1 MRRELGVRNV
11 SGELQMKPLNIVILG
26 GTGYVGSHMVPRLH
40 ADGHRISVLSR
51 NRELNR
57 ELGVLP
63 RVRVENADVHDRA
76 ALTHKFAGADAVINL
91 VGILNERGSD
101 GRGFQRAHVELTE
114 TVIAACKAAGVPRL
128 LQMSALRAG
137 DGASH
142 YLRTRFDAETRVRD
156 SGLAWTIFRPSVI
169 FGRGDGL
176 FFRFASLLRLTPVL
190 PLARAEARFAPVFV
204 GDVAEA
210 FARALAHPHSIG
222 RTYELFGPRVITLR
236 EIVQWTA
243 ALIGKRRWIIGLPDA
258 LGYLQAR
265 VGEWLPGKPI
275 SRDNFRSLL
284 IDSVGEKDGLGELG
298 IVSTPMELIVPAML
312 GENPQQRR
320 LDRFREQHRQA

>member
-1 MRRELGVRNV
+1 
-11 SGELQMKPLNIVILG
+11 MKPLNIVVLG
-26 GTGYVGSHMVPRLH
+26 GTGFVGSHMVPRLH

-63 RVRVENADVHDRA
+63 RVRVENADVHDRD
-76 ALTHKFAGADAVINL
+76 ALTRRFGGADAVINL

-101 GRGFQRAHVELTE
+101 GRGFQKAHVELTE

-128 LQMSALRAG
+128 LQMSALRSG

-156 SGLAWTIFRPSVI
+156 SRLAWTIFRPSVI

-176 FFRFASLLRLTPVL
+176 FFRFASLLRISPLL
-190 PLARAEARFAPVFV
+190 PLARAGARFTPVFV

-243 ALIGKRRWIIGLPDA
+243 ELIGKRRWIIGLPDA
-258 LGYLQAR
+258 LGFLQAR
-265 VGEWLPGKPI
+265 IGEWLPGKPI

-284 IDSVGEKDGLGELG
+284 IDSVGETDGLGELG

-312 GENPQQRR
+312 GVDRHQRR
-320 LDRFREQHRQA
+320 LDRFREEHRQA

>member
-1 MRRELGVRNV
+1 
-11 SGELQMKPLNIVILG
+11 MKPLNVVVIG
-26 GTGYVGSHMVPRLH
+26 GTGFVGSHMVPRLQ
-40 ADGHRISVLSR
+40 ADGHRISVLTR

-63 RVRVENADVHDRA
+63 RVMVENCDVHDPA
-76 ALTHKFAGADAVINL
+76 ALTRKLEGADAVINL
-91 VGILNERGSD
+91 VGILNESGSD
-101 GRGFQRAHVELTE
+101 GSGFEKAHVELTE
-114 TVIAACKAAGVPRL
+114 TVIAACKATGVTRL

-137 DGASH
+137 EGASH
-142 YLRTRFDAETRVRD
+142 YLRTRADAESRVRD
-156 SGLAWTIFRPSVI
+156 SRLAWTIFRPSVI

-176 FFRFASLLRLTPVL
+176 FNRFASLLRLAPVL
-190 PLARAEARFAPVFV
+190 PLARAEAKFTPVFV

-222 RTYELFGPRVITLR
+222 RIYELFGPRVITLR
-236 EIVQWTA
+236 DIVQWTA
-243 ALIGKRRWIIGLPDA
+243 QLTGRRRWIIGLPDA

-284 IDSVGEKDGLGELG
+284 IDSVGETDGLGELG

-312 GENPQQRR
+312 GVDRRQRR
-320 LDRFREQHRQA
+320 LNRFREVHREA

>member
-1 MRRELGVRNV
+1 
-11 SGELQMKPLNIVILG
+11 MKPRKIVVLG
-26 GTGYVGSHMVPRLH
+26 GTGFVGSHMIPRLH
-40 ADGHRISVLSR
+40 ADGHQITVLSR

-63 RVRVENADVHDRA
+63 RVRVENADVYDLP
-76 ALTHKFAGADAVINL
+76 ALTRKFSGAGAVINL

-101 GRGFQRAHVELTE
+101 GSGFQKAHVELTE
-114 TVIAACKAAGVPRL
+114 TVVAACKAAGVQRL
-128 LQMSALRAG
+128 LQMSSLRAG

-142 YLRTRFDAETRVRD
+142 YLRSRKDAESRVRD
-156 SGLAWTIFRPSVI
+156 SRLDWTIFRPSVI

-176 FFRFASLLRLTPVL
+176 FFRFASLLRAVPVL
-190 PLARAEARFAPVFV
+190 PLARANARFAPVHA
-204 GDVAEA
+204 GDVSEA
-210 FARALAHPHSIG
+210 FARSLAHPHSIG
-222 RTYELFGPRVITLR
+222 HSYELFGPRVITLR

-243 ALIGKRRWIIGLPDA
+243 DLTGKRRWIIGLPDA

-275 SRDNFRSLL
+275 SRDNYRSLL

-298 IVSTPMELIVPAML
+298 IVSTPMEMIVPAML
-312 GENPQQRR
+312 GTNLHEQRM
-320 LDRFREQHRQA
+320 DSFREQRRTQY

>member
-1 MRRELGVRNV
+1 
-11 SGELQMKPLNIVILG
+11 MKPLNIVVLG
-26 GTGYVGSHMVPRLH
+26 GTGFVGSHLVPRLH
-40 ADGHRISVLSR
+40 AAGHSIAVLSR
-51 NRELNR
+51 NREQHR

-63 RVRVENADVHDRA
+63 RVRVENANVHDADSLARR
-76 ALTHKFAGADAVINL
+76 LEGADAAINL

-101 GRGFQRAHVELTE
+101 GSGFEKAHVALTE
-114 TVIAACKAAGVPRL
+114 TLIAACRKTGVRRI

-137 DGASH
+137 EGASH
-142 YLRTRFDAETRVRD
+142 YLRTRFDAETRVRN

-169 FGRGDGL
+169 FGPGDGL
-176 FFRFASLLRLTPVL
+176 FFRFASLLSVVPVL
-190 PLARAEARFAPVFV
+190 PLARAGARFAPVYV

-210 FARALAHPHSIG
+210 FARSLAHPHSIG
-222 RTYELFGPRVITLR
+222 HSYELFGPRVISLR
-236 EIVQWTA
+236 EIVRWTA
-243 ALIGKRRWIIGLPDA
+243 ELTGRRRWIIGLPDA

-265 VGEWLPGKPI
+265 IGEWLPGKPI

-312 GENPQQRR
+312 GADRR
-320 LDRFREQHRQA
+320 QAKLDAFREEHRGA

>member
-1 MRRELGVRNV
+1 
-11 SGELQMKPLNIVILG
+11 MKPLKIVILG
-26 GTGYVGSHMVPRLH
+26 GTGFVGSHLVPRLQ

-63 RVRVENADVHDRA
+63 GVMVENCDVHDLA
-76 ALTHKFAGADAVINL
+76 ALTRQLDGADAVINL
-91 VGILNERGSD
+91 VGILNESGSD
-101 GRGFQRAHVELTE
+101 GSGFRKAHVELTE
-114 TVIAACKAAGVPRL
+114 TMVAACKATGVSRL

-137 DGASH
+137 EGASH
-142 YLRTRFDAETRVRD
+142 YLRTRADAESRVRD
-156 SGLAWTIFRPSVI
+156 SRLAWTIFRPSVI

-176 FFRFASLLRLTPVL
+176 FFRFASLLRFAPML
-190 PLARAEARFAPVFV
+190 PLARAGAKFAPVFV

-222 RTYELFGPRVITLR
+222 HTYELFGPRVISLR
-236 EIVQWTA
+236 EIVEWTA
-243 ALIGKRRWIIGLPDA
+243 TLIDKRRWIMGLPDS
-258 LGYLQAR
+258 LGYVQAM

-284 IDSVGEKDGLGELG
+284 LDSVGEKDGLGELG
-298 IVSTPMELIVPAML
+298 IVAMPMEMIVPGML
-312 GENPQQRR
+312 AGDAHQLR
-320 LDRFREQHRQA
+320 LEYFRGLHRPTKRLEPIRSR

>member
-190 PLARAEARFAPVFV
+190 PLARADARFAPVFV

-243 ALIGKRRWIIGLPDA
+243 ELIGKRRWIIGLPDA

>member
-1 MRRELGVRNV
+1 
-11 SGELQMKPLNIVILG
+11 MKPLNIVVLG

>member
-11 SGELQMKPLNIVILG
+11 SGELQMKPLNIVVLG

-190 PLARAEARFAPVFV
+190 PLARADARFAPVFV

-243 ALIGKRRWIIGLPDA
+243 ELIGKRRWIIGLPDA

>member
-1 MRRELGVRNV
+1 
-11 SGELQMKPLNIVILG
+11 MKPLNIVILG

-156 SGLAWTIFRPSVI
+156 SGLAWTVFRPSVI

>member
-1 MRRELGVRNV
+1 
-11 SGELQMKPLNIVILG
+11 MKPRKIVILG
-26 GTGYVGSHMVPRLH
+26 GTGFVGSHLVPRLH
-40 ADGHRISVLSR
+40 ADGHQITVLSR

-63 RVRVENADVHDRA
+63 RVRVENADVHDLATLSR
-76 ALTHKFAGADAVINL
+76 KFAGAGAVINL
-91 VGILNERGSD
+91 VGILNEPGSD

-114 TVIAACKAAGVPRL
+114 TVIAACKAAGVSRL

-156 SGLAWTIFRPSVI
+156 SRLDWTLFRPSVI
-169 FGRGDGL
+169 FGPGDGL
-176 FFRFASLLRLTPVL
+176 FFRFAALLQMAPAL
-190 PLARAEARFAPVFV
+190 PLARADSKFAPVYV

-222 RTYELFGPRVITLR
+222 HSYELYGPRVISLR
-236 EIVQWTA
+236 GIVQWTA
-243 ALIGKRRWIIGLPDA
+243 DLIGKRRWIIRLPDA
-258 LGYLQAR
+258 LGRIQAL

-284 IDSVGEKDGLGELG
+284 IDSVGETDGLGELG

-312 GENPQQRR
+312 GTNLHEQRM
-320 LDRFREQHRQA
+320 DHFREPRRTGH